1 MISRRAKSRLRSVFA
16 VAGTMA
22 LLTYPILT
30 LVAAALQH
38 RLETRDLVGA
48 AAMSA
53 LFGGLLAAY
62 ELFIVEGRPG
72 RWIRRTHFATR
83 LAISLVVYMLIMM
96 AIGSVYEA
104 VMYPDS
110 GPGSYMGFAV
120 ANRNVAFIEDLL
132 GALTMFLIVF
142 VIFALRRV
150 VDGPTLVNLL
160 SGRYRQAVRGERI
173 FLFLDLANS
182 TAMSEQLGEVGAYD
196 LISRVFFDIDEII
209 LDHVGTPHRY
219 VGDEIVVTWTIDKG
233 VEQANCLRCVF
244 AIHKLMRERADRY
257 QDLVGWRPVFRAGLH
272 CGPIAIGECGDSRRA
287 IQYFGDT
294 INATARIQGSCRELD
309 ENFLISD
316 ALLNRVEL
324 PAQFEARDLGEYQ
337 LRGRSGL
344 IRLYGM
350 TSNASA

>member
-1 MISRRAKSRLRSVFA
+1 VA
-16 VAGTMA
+16 VAATMA
-22 LLTYPILT
+22 AITYPILT
-30 LVAAALQH
+30 LIAAAMQH
-38 RLETRDLVGA
+38 ELETRDLVGA

-53 LFGGLLAAY
+53 LFGGLFAAY

-83 LAISLVVYMLIMM
+83 LGISLAVYILIMM
-96 AIGSVYEA
+96 VIGGVYEA
-104 VMYPDS
+104 VMYPGS
-110 GPGSYMGFAV
+110 GPSSYMGFTV
-120 ANRNVAFIEDLL
+120 ENRSAAFIGDLL
-132 GALTMFLIVF
+132 GGLAMFLMVF
-142 VIFALRRV
+142 LIFALRRV

-173 FLFLDLANS
+173 FLFLDLADS
-182 TAMSEQLGEVGAYD
+182 TAMSEKLGEVGAYG
-196 LISRVFFDIDEII
+196 LISRVFFDVDEVI
-209 LDHVGTPHRY
+209 LDHAGTPERY

-233 VEQANCLRCVF
+233 TEQANCIRCVF
-244 AIHKLMRERADRY
+244 GIHALMRERADRY
-257 QDLVGWRPVFRAGLH
+257 QDLVGWRPEFRAGLH
-272 CGPIAIGECGDSRRA
+272 CGPIAIGECGDSRRE

-294 INATARIQGSCRELD
+294 INATARIQTRCRELN

-316 ALLNRVEL
+316 ELLNRVEL

-350 TSNASA
+350 TLNDG